1 MANFYS
7 SSGGPT
13 TMIPD
18 TVYSTLGEEYRVLK
32 LLCSTLHTVDEVR
45 EMAEMLGIDLKE
57 MKKVHDGEY
66 EDLSGYGHRDSQED
80 GNHTS

>member
-1 MANFYS
+1 MGNFYS

-18 TVYSTLGEEYRVLK
+18 TVYSTLGDEYQVLK
-32 LLCSTLHTVDEVR
+32 LLCSQFKTVEEVQ
-45 EMAEMLGIDLKE
+45 EMAQMLGIDLEE

-66 EDLSGYGHRDSQED
+66 EDLSSHGHRDSEED
-80 GNHTS
+80 PLRRV